1 VSADVRVL
9 VVDDEP
15 LIRWSLCEALGDRG
29 FEVSVAGDGQG
40 AVRALSAGVSLP
52 DVVLLDYRLPDS
64 DGLSLFQRIRDLLPA
79 APVILMTAYGTPDVT
94 SKALALGAFR
104 VVTKPFEVNDI
115 AGIIRRAH
123 AATPA

>member
-1 VSADVRVL
+1 
-9 VVDDEP
+9 
-15 LIRWSLCEALGDRG
+15 
-29 FEVSVAGDGQG
+29 
-40 AVRALSAGVSLP
+40 
-52 DVVLLDYRLPDS
+52 
-64 DGLSLFQRIRDLLPA
+64 
-79 APVILMTAYGTPDVT
+79 MTAYGTPDVT